1 MEKYRFV
8 IIHTSFCLTML
19 MIFVSSSAQTQVPSF
34 SLPKPPAS
42 PRILVID
49 DYFGMKVTDHYLW
62 MENIQDSAVMK
73 WFETQDAYA
82 ENIFNRISGRDELLA
97 EYNSME
103 SLQSSQ
109 VWNVRKDG
117 DIYLYLKRDIKEN
130 NTCLLKRKGEDG
142 DDEVVIDLKKMFP
155 GKKMQL
161 AMFEYSPVS
170 KYIVLYVG
178 EGDHEGATLY
188 FYDLAKGSFFSE
200 QIKYSFGGYPNK
212 ARFSRDGKGFFYS
225 SALVVDNKLTLIN
238 TKAMYHRIGDSV
250 AMDKLLVPQEGYP
263 NLFPGIDSSYWH
275 IVSVDPGFN
284 YLILNCSKSN
294 PAFNFVAPYGELE
307 KDHINWVMLNGPA
320 DKLGLP
326 IIRNGFA
333 YFLSKA
339 VPNQQLVRCRLDE
352 LKNFS
357 FETVIPEG
365 SYKLDNLSAT
375 KDFLLLRYTN
385 GITTWFKQYN
395 TLTGKL
401 EDAEIN
407 EQGILYPEQISETGN
422 EIRLTL
428 TSWNQ
433 PGTPYLYSASSKKL
447 LRSSINNRVD
457 YNGLNDIIVKE
468 VELPGHDGVMIP
480 LSIIHHKNTR
490 LDGSAV
496 CMLEGY
502 GAYGA
507 VLGPWFSTD
516 ILIYCKR
523 GIVFAIAHV
532 RGGGEKGESWRLG
545 GFKATKPNTWK
556 DFISCAEWLIKNKYT
571 NSGKLIATGGSAGG
585 ITVGRAITEK
595 PALFA
600 VVMNR
605 VGVTNTLRYES
616 SQGGAGNSAEFG
628 TNKDSL
634 ESRYLYEMDAV
645 YHVQDNVRYPAVLS
659 TAGMTDGRVPAW
671 QAGKF
676 TAVLQNATSGNKP
689 VLLQV
694 YFKGG
699 HFGETG
705 ENQKKNAVNEMAFVL
720 WQAGHPDFKLKE

>member
-1 MEKYRFV
+1 
-8 IIHTSFCLTML
+8 
-19 MIFVSSSAQTQVPSF
+19 
-34 SLPKPPAS
+34 
-42 PRILVID
+42 
-49 DYFGMKVTDHYLW
+49 
-62 MENIQDSAVMK
+62 
-73 WFETQDAYA
+73 
-82 ENIFNRISGRDELLA
+82 
-97 EYNSME
+97 
-103 SLQSSQ
+103 
-109 VWNVRKDG
+109 VRKDG
-117 DIYLYLKRDIKEN
+117 DIYLYLKRNIKEN
-130 NTCLLKRKGEDG
+130 NTCLLRRKGENG
-142 DDEVVIDLKKMFP
+142 EDEVVIDLKKMFP

-161 AMFEYSPVS
+161 GMFECSPVS
-170 KYIVLYVG
+170 KYIVLYVL
-178 EGDHEGATLY
+178 EGDHEAATLY

-200 QIKYSFGGYPNK
+200 QIRYSSGGYPNK
-212 ARFSRDGKGFFYS
+212 TRFSRDGKGFFYLT
-225 SALVVDNKLTLIN
+225 ALLVNNKLSVIGAG
-238 TKAMYHRIGDSV
+238 AMYHRIGESLP
-250 AMDKLLVPQEGYP
+250 MDKVLMSREKYP
-263 NLFPGIDSSYWH
+263 SLFPGIDSSYWH
-275 IVSVDPGFN
+275 QVSVDPNFN
-284 YLILNCSKSN
+284 YLILHSSKSSLRYD
-294 PAFNFVAPYGELE
+294 FIAPYSELE
-307 KDHINWVMLNGPA
+307 KDHINWVMLTKPS

-326 IIRNGFA
+326 IIRDGVA
-333 YFLSKA
+333 YFLSKT
-339 VPNQQLVRCRLDE
+339 VPNQQLVKCRLGQ

-357 FETVIPEG
+357 FETVIPEE
-365 SYKLDNLSAT
+365 SNKLDNLSAT

-401 EDAEIN
+401 EDAAIS

-428 TSWNQ
+428 TSWKQ

-457 YNGLNDIIVKE
+457 YNGLDDIIVKE

-480 LSIIHHKNTR
+480 LSIIYHKNTK

-502 GAYGA
+502 GSYGA
-507 VLGPWFSTD
+507 VWGPWFSTD

-571 NSGKLIATGGSAGG
+571 SSGKLIATGGSAGG

-595 PALFA
+595 PELFA
-600 VVMNR
+600 VAMNR
-605 VGVTNTLRYES
+605 VGVTNTLRYEF

-645 YHVQDNVRYPAVLS
+645 YHVQDKVEYPAVLS

-676 TAVLQNATSGNKP
+676 TAALQHATSSSKP
-689 VLLQV
+689 VLLQI
-694 YFKGG
+694 YFQGG
-699 HFGETG
+699 HFGESG
-705 ENQKKNAVNEMAFVL
+705 ETKNKNAANEMAFAL
-720 WQAGHPDFKLKE
+720 WQAGHPDFNLKK

>member
-1 MEKYRFV
+1 MQPPLAALGFTRGRKNLLLVLF
-8 IIHTSFCLTML
+8 FL
-19 MIFVSSSAQTQVPSF
+19 SAQAIAQ
-34 SLPKPPAS
+34 PPVT
-42 PRILVID
+42 PRIPVTD
-49 DYFGMKVTDHYLW
+49 NYFGMKVTDHYRW
-62 MENIQDSAVMK
+62 MENLQDSSMMK
-73 WFETQDAYA
+73 WFEAQDAYT
-82 ENIFNRISGRDELLA
+82 ENIFNRINGRDELLA
-97 EYNSME
+97 EYNSLD
-103 SLQSSQ
+103 SLQSNQ

-117 DIYLYLKRDIKEN
+117 DIYLYLKRNIKED
-130 NTCLLKRKGEDG
+130 NTCLLRRNGEDG
-142 DDEVVIDLKKMFP
+142 EDEVLIDLKKIFP
-155 GKKMQL
+155 GKKMRL
-161 AMFEYSPVS
+161 GMFEYSPVS

-178 EGDHEGATLY
+178 EGDHEASTLY

-212 ARFSRDGKGFFYS
+212 TRFSRDGKGFFYLT
-225 SALVVDNKLTLIN
+225 ALVVNNKLWVTN
-238 TKAMYHRIGDSV
+238 TKAMYHRIGESLS
-250 AMDKLLVPQEGYP
+250 MDKVLVSREKYP

-275 IVSVDPGFN
+275 QVSVDPGFN
-284 YLILNCSKSN
+284 YLILHSSKSSLRYD
-294 PAFNFVAPYGELE
+294 FIAPYSELE
-307 KDHINWVMLNGPA
+307 KDRINWVMLNGPA
-320 DKLGLP
+320 DKLGQP

-339 VPNQQLVRCRLDE
+339 VHNHQLVKCSLDE

-357 FETVIPEG
+357 FEIVIPEE

-395 TLTGKL
+395 TVIGKL
-401 EDAEIN
+401 EDATID

-428 TSWNQ
+428 TSWKQ

-447 LRSSINNRVD
+447 LRSPIKDWVD
-457 YNGLNDIIVKE
+457 YKGLDDIIVKE
-468 VELPGHDGVMIP
+468 IEVPGHDGVRIP
-480 LSIIHHKNTR
+480 LSIIYHKNTK

-502 GAYGA
+502 GSYGA
-507 VLGPWFSTD
+507 VWGPWFSTD
-516 ILIYCKR
+516 ILTFCKR
-523 GIVFAIAHV
+523 GILFAIAHV

-571 NSGKLIATGGSAGG
+571 SSSKLIATGGSAGG

-595 PALFA
+595 PELFA
-600 VVMNR
+600 VAMNR
-605 VGVTNTLRYES
+605 VGVTNTLRYEF

-628 TNKDSL
+628 TVKDSL

-645 YHVQDNVRYPAVLS
+645 YHVKDNVRYPAVLS

-676 TAVLQNATSGNKP
+676 TAALQHATSSSKP
-689 VLLQV
+689 VLLQI
-694 YFKGG
+694 YFQGG
-699 HFGETG
+699 HFGEIG
-705 ENQKKNAVNEMAFVL
+705 ETRNKSAANEMAFAL
-720 WQAGHPDFKLKE
+720 